1 MPNLLT
7 KAAFARRLGVDRAY
21 VTRLA
26 QAGRLVLTRDGKRV
40 RVAASLQLVK
50 ETEGAHG
57 DAVKAYHARQRKKPK
72 QGKGGRAVETP
83 DIPVNENGGS
93 EAPDDEAKS
102 TSRAYWDRRAA
113 AAQAKM
119 RELELEKLTGDLIAR
134 EDVRFILADLGAL
147 WRTSLSN
154 MAARL
159 APLVTPLTTVAET
172 ETTINDFRDEI
183 ERELMETLRQR
194 HEGLKK

>member
-40 RVAASLQLVK
+40 MAAASLRLIK
-50 ETEGAHG
+50 DTEGAHG
-57 DAVKAYHARQRKKPK
+57 DVVKAYHERQRHKPK
-72 QGKGGRAVETP
+72 KGKGGRAVEATDVP
-83 DIPVNENGGS
+83 DNETGAG
-93 EAPDDEAKS
+93 EAPDDEAKT

-194 HEGLKK
+194 HDGLKK